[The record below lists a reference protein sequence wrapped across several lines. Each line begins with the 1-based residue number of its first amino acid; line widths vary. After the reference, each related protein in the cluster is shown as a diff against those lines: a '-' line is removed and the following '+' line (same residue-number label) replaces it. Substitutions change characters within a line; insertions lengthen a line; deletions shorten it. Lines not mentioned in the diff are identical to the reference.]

1 MHSSSSPAIYRPVS
15 AKGCGITTGGTAAA
29 RAHGAGCQDGG
40 WGGGE
45 LCSVMWI
52 YSQQSRWFNCITVTL
67 MGIAGRLH
75 ENVTDLAFRSTTQ
88 M

>member
-40 WGGGE
+40 WGGAGIMFSDVD
-45 LCSVMWI
+45 LLTAITLVHLY
-52 YSQQSRWFNCITVTL
+52 YSD
-67 MGIAGRLH
+67 
-75 ENVTDLAFRSTTQ
+75 TDGNSWQAA
-88 M
+88 